1 MIDKGLFKCDI
12 EFLLCGFFNMSLP
25 ESNWWTRRPEQYQK
39 FERLKATAAS
49 IQADGKASPASIQAV
64 RKPSSE
70 EINRIAVDYFLSA
83 GLDYKGQNQCC
94 YQAFGGGSKFDI
106 EIDPARLASGVFSTN
121 IALSAEASVLKK
133 TLMIAQV
140 GPSSIGNLVVLSPLM
155 INCLEGY
162 LFQGGVSA
170 EIFAGVSVDAG
181 ISFDLAVG
189 GRDASSSIEAGAS
202 AGIHA
207 SGSLSGNHFYA
218 EDLQPIPFKSRAEDG
233 GRIRDTL
240 TKLMATTNWKAYLKI
255 QACDFINSNPTGWQH
270 IEYDTTNW
278 VRWTS
283 HESTDRICT
292 NLEQGISRNPTHP
305 NLAAAEIL
313 LKNLRY
319 YQEGIKPSI
328 LTSLQMSS
336 HEANGGAGLTA
347 SANAKA
353 NALGLLSISV
363 EAKVDALSVT
373 GSYKPIN
380 IRYQTAYPAI
390 DKRPSVTASIE
401 SQDFVVMTQD
411 TRILYEQYKF
421 VPASLEVVAAIDK
434 HKKEFTREV
443 EIAELN
449 RMTYMTTTVFWS
461 SKERVHPYLTQN
473 NTHNSTGAHSF
484 PTTSLNGT
492 GISFGG
498 SFLFSDLKF
507 ALQKRTALE
516 PILPEIAIEAE
527 PRDYIS
533 KYTDKVAVTEVIAP
547 EELSPQEVIKNDY
560 IDLNY
565 DGDKPTF
572 ATMVSE
578 IKNAL
583 TTYEKESKGL
593 FTWQSNESLSVARE
607 LKRMIKD
614 DVSRVGD
621 AVAWLINDN
630 GIDDHEF
637 NFKFGSRLP
646 NPDSR
651 FYGILKKHYIIGK
664 TKQEAERKAYSEL
677 KDKTLGSYRIKS
689 DEIESKNNQL
699 RDEYLVK
706 VKEYNE
712 KNAAN
717 AMQTGKNAQ
726 TIKYNQ
732 RREAQ
737 NKAAAEAWTKK
748 GDSIRSRNAAAI
760 AENIKIRESNVENR
774 IINEYTMKH
783 AEKQDKFLQNIADSL
798 NVTLK
803 QLKVFLNATWCA
815 EMIQFHESCFKG
827 IEAILL
833 EASFEVNVSEIT
845 LTSSL
850 VKKKERFSFSSSK
863 PTEEII
869 ELHPDTGKNML
880 TQFKS
885 SGQTKKLSAIR
896 MRYRIQD
903 SYNKDTNLFKLGFSI
918 FGNGAG
924 IQLKKIEDAGSE
936 GIFDL
941 YTEWFSQEARLR
953 ASNLGGDE
961 KINYEQGVPQVALFC
976 N

>member
-1 MIDKGLFKCDI
+1 MPF
-12 EFLLCGFFNMSLP
+12 P
-25 ESNWWTRRPEQYQK
+25 ESNWWPRRPEQHQK
-39 FERLKATAAS
+39 FQRLKAAAAS
-49 IQADGKASPASIQAV
+49 IQLDAA
-64 RKPSSE
+64 REPSSE

-140 GPSSIGNLVVLSPLM
+140 GPSSIGNLVVPSPLM

-181 ISFDLAVG
+181 ISFDLAVA

-202 AGIHA
+202 AGIQV

-218 EDLQPIPFKSRAEDG
+218 EDLQPIPFKSRDVDG
-233 GRIRDTL
+233 DRIRDTL
-240 TKLMATTNWKAYLKI
+240 AKLMAAPNWKAYLKI
-255 QACDFINSNPTGWQH
+255 QACDFINSNPPGWRH
-270 IEYDTTNW
+270 IEYETTNW
-278 VRWTS
+278 VLWTS
-283 HESTDRICT
+283 HESTDRICR
-292 NLEQGISRNPTHP
+292 NLEEGISRNPRHP
-305 NLAAAEIL
+305 KLSVAKIL
-313 LKNLRY
+313 LQNLRY

-363 EAKVDALSVT
+363 DAKVDALSVT

-380 IRYQTAYPAI
+380 IRFQTAYPAFN
-390 DKRPSVTASIE
+390 DRLSVTASSE

-421 VPASLEVVAAIDK
+421 VPASLEVVAAIGE
-434 HKKEFTREV
+434 HKKDFTREV
-443 EIAELN
+443 GVAELN
-449 RMTYMTTTVFWS
+449 RMTYITTTVFWN
-461 SKERVHPYLTQN
+461 SKERVHPYLN
-473 NTHNSTGAHSF
+473 NTNKSTGVYRFKAN
-484 PTTSLNGT
+484 SLKGT

-507 ALQKRTALE
+507 ALQERPPLE

-527 PRDYIS
+527 LGDYVS
-533 KYTDKVAVTEVIAP
+533 KYTDKVAVTEVSAP
-547 EELSPQEVIKNDY
+547 EEVSPQELIKNDY
-560 IDLNY
+560 MDRQY

-593 FTWQSNESLSVARE
+593 FTWQSNESLSAARE

-614 DVSRVGD
+614 DGSRVGD

-664 TKQEAERKAYSEL
+664 TKQEAEREAYQEH
-677 KDKTLGSYRIKS
+677 KNKTLGSYRIKS

-717 AMQTGKNAQ
+717 AMQTRKNAQ

-737 NKAAAEAWTKK
+737 NQAAAEAWTKK

-760 AENIKIRESNVENR
+760 AENIKIRESNAENR
-774 IINEYTMKH
+774 IINEYYMKH

-798 NVTLK
+798 NVTLR
-803 QLKVFLNATWCA
+803 QLKVFFNAKSCA
-815 EMIQFHESCFKG
+815 EMIKFHESSFPG
-827 IEAILL
+827 IEAIIL
-833 EASFEVNVSEIT
+833 EASFEGDVSEIN
-845 LTSSL
+845 LQSSL
-850 VKKKERFSFSSSK
+850 VKKQRKLFTNSD

-869 ELHPDTGKNML
+869 ELHPDTAKNML
-880 TQFKS
+880 TQFKLP
-885 SGQTKKLSAIR
+885 GKMKKLSAIR

-903 SYNKDTNLFKLGFSI
+903 SYNKDTDLFKLGFSI

-953 ASNLGGDE
+953 TGGDE